1 VEQLTAAQ
9 VMTLRPAGAPP
20 GQVVALAVHDLG
32 LALAVVVLDDGS
44 EVEGHELQF
53 TPGLGWRI
61 EPWPDRPDVAAAA
74 GWDPARADGTVR
86 VQVGG
91 RRDSV
96 PVTAWGYW
104 AYITAIEPGTDRTVD
119 VFPGP

>member
-1 VEQLTAAQ
+1 VQQLTAVEVLA
-9 VMTLRPAGAPP
+9 LRPAGSPP

-44 EVEGHELQF
+44 EIEGHELQF

-61 EPWPDRPDVAAAA
+61 DPWPDRRDVAAAA
-74 GWDPARADGTVR
+74 GWDPARADGTVQ

-91 RRDSV
+91 RQDSV
-96 PVTAWGYW
+96 PVSAWGYW
-104 AYITAIEPGTDRTVD
+104 AYITTIDPDTDPTVD
-119 VFPGP
+119 VLP